1 MHPNARARLQRAL
14 ADLAAGER
22 RAFDDVFAV
31 AWPVLRSLAGRLLG
45 DTVEAEDVAQHALLK
60 LFANASRFDPKRDA
74 LPWVLTFV
82 INEVRTVRGRRRR
95 RPLAALVEVPCSAGS
110 PESRLMDADLISAVR
125 EIAGTLTHEDRMA
138 LGLEGAQTQDAAP
151 ATLRKRKQRALD
163 RLRNAWRRIHGL
175 A

>member
-1 MHPNARARLQRAL
+1 MHPNERARLQRAL

-31 AWPVLRSLAGRLLG
+31 AWPVLRSLAGRLL
-45 DTVEAEDVAQHALLK
+45 DDSVEAEDAAQCALIK
-60 LFANASRFDPKRDA
+60 LFANASRFDSARDA

-82 INEVRTVRGRRRR
+82 INEVRTVRGQRRR
-95 RPLAALVEVPCSAGS
+95 RPRVPLQESSCASGT
-110 PESRLMDADLISAVR
+110 PESRLLDADLVGAVQ
-125 EIAGTLTHEDRMA
+125 EIAGTLSYDDQVA
-138 LGLEGAQTQDAAP
+138 LGLERGQGTSAAP

-163 RLRNAWRRIHGL
+163 RLRTAWRRIHGL